1 MRDCT
6 SEALTEHARRTQS
19 VKRPPKQEAPT
30 DLQALQQNFGEN
42 LKKARGAVDPPMTQS
57 VLAKQTGM
65 DRTHISNIES
75 GKVNITI
82 ETASQLA
89 AAVSMTA
96 LELFSPTDEF
106 DRILRRR
113 KRGR

>member
-1 MRDCT
+1 
-6 SEALTEHARRTQS
+6 
-19 VKRPPKQEAPT
+19 
-30 DLQALQQNFGEN
+30 
-42 LKKARGAVDPPMTQS
+42 MTQS

-89 AAVSMTA
+89 AAVGMTA